1 MLELTDALHELLFF
15 GCFEDETRSQVR
27 GHGAIGRV
35 QNLMQFQ
42 RDNDIEFVELTL
54 LLQLYSHTVAYD
66 P

>member
-27 GHGAIGRV
+27 RHGAVGRV

-42 RDNDIEFVELTL
+42 RDNDIKFVELTL
-54 LLQLYSHTVAYD
+54 FFQLYSHTVVDD